1 MSRRPPTGLTT
12 RAVLLGLVVCA
23 LMLSLAYPVKEYL
36 GQRAQI
42 AVLEQQAREQEDR
55 VAALQ
60 ERAEQLRDPAYVEQQ
75 ARERLKYVMPGD
87 KVYIVV
93 EQDESADPEPAEV
106 APEAE
111 GSPAMPAA
119 EGSWYERLAESVRRA
134 DSG

>member
-1 MSRRPPTGLTT
+1 MNRRGPTGLTT

-23 LMLSLAYPVKEYL
+23 LVLSLAYPIKEYL

-42 AVLEQQAREQEDR
+42 AALEQQAREQTDR
-55 VAALQ
+55 VEALQ

-87 KVYIVV
+87 RVYVV
-93 EQDESADPEPAEV
+93 LERDGSATPEPV
-106 APEAE
+106 SPDPAPEDVE
-111 GSPAMPAA
+111 DV
-119 EGSWYERLAESVRRA
+119 GSWYERLAESVRRA